1 MQEEQNMEA
10 QDKSPEKKE
19 ENGKVGAEEL
29 KIRKL
34 QLIFTILNT
43 VFSGLIFVVI
53 AVTALLIF
61 NRVDKVY
68 KSAMVSL
75 ENLEKL
81 TTELDEAD
89 VPGTVRHIDKL
100 TVQATEDLSRSMEKL
115 DSVDLETLNGAI
127 KNLYDTIEP
136 MAEFFRKTR
145 NIL

>member
-1 MQEEQNMEA
+1 MEA

-61 NRVDKVY
+61 NGWTRYIKVPWY
-68 KSAMVSL
+68 PWRILKSLLRSL
-75 ENLEKL
+75 
-81 TTELDEAD
+81 TRQMC
-89 VPGTVRHIDKL
+89 PG
-100 TVQATEDLSRSMEKL
+100 LS
-115 DSVDLETLNGAI
+115 GI
-127 KNLYDTIEP
+127 
-136 MAEFFRKTR
+136 
-145 NIL
+145 